1 MYGKIVDG
9 VLQNPPEEIR
19 RSIQAMKDAGFKPI
33 IDSKPD
39 YDVETEDA
47 IFVDY
52 LDTGIYIR
60 AIYEVVKI
68 EPTEEEQM
76 IEQTSKAMEL
86 FNINFDKFLPNLTDE
101 QILAIPL
108 LLPKWRVG
116 ADYKENDRIRYLNKI
131 YKVLQNHTS
140 QEGLE
145 PDVTPDLFERIVKKV
160 VDDKEQTEI
169 LEWEKRDIKNPY
181 MKGDKVSYQGKIY
194 VSNIDVNL
202 TTPGK
207 ALSGWQEV
215 VENNVGV

>member
-9 VLQNPPEEIR
+9 VVQNPPEEIR

-47 IFVDY
+47 VFVDY
-52 LDTGIYIR
+52 IDTGVYIR

-101 QILAIPL
+101 Q
-108 LLPKWRVG
+108 
-116 ADYKENDRIRYLNKI
+116 
-131 YKVLQNHTS
+131 VL
-140 QEGLE
+140 
-145 PDVTPDLFERIVKKV
+145 V
-160 VDDKEQTEI
+160 
-169 LEWEKRDIKNPY
+169 
-181 MKGDKVSYQGKIY
+181 
-194 VSNIDVNL
+194 
-202 TTPGK
+202 
-207 ALSGWQEV
+207 
-215 VENNVGV
+215 